1 MGIFRL
7 QAPFEP
13 SGDQPA
19 ALDALCRNIEAGEQR
34 QVLLGVTGSGKTY
47 TMAQLI
53 ARTQR
58 PALVISPNKVLAA
71 QLYAEF
77 KSYFPDNA
85 VEYFISYY
93 DYYQPEA
100 YLPQTDTYIEKDADI
115 NDHIDKLRLKATTSL
130 LSRPD
135 TIVVAS
141 VSCIYNIGSPKNFEE
156 LCVYLK
162 TGMTMS
168 RAQLTARLTRI
179 RYSRNDVSF
188 EQGSFRARGG
198 AIDIF
203 PPYSQTAVRV
213 ELDGVAVKTICELQP
228 LTGDILKKLDE
239 AWVYPGKHFVST
251 DTEMNAALGAIET
264 ELKETLADL
273 RARNKPLEA
282 QRLEQRT
289 KYDLEMLAQAGYCSG
304 VENYSRHI
312 SGRPPGARPLC
323 LMDYFYARQEKP
335 GGENN
340 KFLLFIDESH
350 VTVPQVRG
358 MYEGD
363 RARKRTLVDFGF
375 RLPSAL
381 DNRPLKFD
389 EFEQLMPQ
397 TVFVSATPGPY
408 ELKQAGSSV
417 SKSAE
422 GGRLYTETDSIV
434 ELIIRPTGLV
444 DPPVTVQPSRGQI
457 AHLSAKI
464 AEKTKHGQRTL
475 VLSLTKKTAE
485 DLAEFFTGKG
495 IKAQYLHSDLD
506 TLKRV
511 EILKQFR
518 DGEFDA
524 LVGINLLREGLDIP
538 EVGLVAILGADNEGF
553 LRSETT
559 LIQIS
564 GRAARNAGGEVI
576 LYADRITGSM
586 ARALSEMNRRREKQ
600 QAYNR
605 AHNIT
610 PASII
615 KASATLKEFQL
626 EAKQSG
632 LKILHGAGSGE
643 LPPPRALPALMKA
656 VEAQMRQAADNLDF
670 ETAAALRDRLFEL
683 KELAVKFSPSKKG
696 ARQARGRK
704 Q

>member
-1 MGIFRL
+1 MGIFKL
-7 QAPFEP
+7 QAPFTP

-19 ALDALCRNIEAGEQR
+19 AINTVIRNLDEGSQR

-47 TMAQLI
+47 AMAQII
-53 ARTQR
+53 AQTER
-58 PALVISPNKVLAA
+58 PALIISPNKVLAA

-77 KSYFPDNA
+77 KSYFPENA

-130 LSRPD
+130 LTRPD

-141 VSCIYNIGSPKNFEE
+141 VSCIYNIGSPKNFED

-162 TGMTMS
+162 QGMTVS
-168 RAQLTARLTRI
+168 RAQLTAQLTRI
-179 RYSRNDVSF
+179 HYTRNDVAF
-188 EQGSFRARGG
+188 EQGAFRARGG
-198 AIDIF
+198 FIDIF
-203 PPYSQTAVRV
+203 PPYSQTALRV
-213 ELDGVAVKTICELQP
+213 ELDGVTIKSIYELEP
-228 LTGDILKKLDE
+228 ITGETLKKISE

-251 DTEMNAALGAIET
+251 DAEMTAAMTSIEA
-264 ELKETLADL
+264 ELAVTLADL
-273 RARNKPLEA
+273 RARNKLLEA

-289 KYDLEMLAQAGYCSG
+289 KYDLEMMATAGYCSG

-323 LMDYFYARQEKP
+323 LIDYFLERGEKARDWKD
-335 GGENN
+335 
-340 KFLLFIDESH
+340 FLLFIDESH

-363 RARKRTLVDFGF
+363 RARKTTLVDFGF

-381 DNRPLKFD
+381 DNRPLKFK
-389 EFEQLMPQ
+389 EFEGLMPQ

-408 ELKQAGSSV
+408 ELEQTGSSI
-417 SKSAE
+417 SKSAS
-422 GGRLYTETDSIV
+422 GGRLYTENKNIV

-444 DPPVTVQPSRGQI
+444 DPPVSIQPTKGQI
-457 AHLSAKI
+457 AHLTAKI
-464 AEKTKHGQRTL
+464 AEKTAKKQRTL

-485 DLAEFFTGKG
+485 DLAEYFTGKG
-495 IKAQYLHSDLD
+495 VRAQYLHSDLD

-518 DGEFDA
+518 DGEFDV

-564 GRAARNAGGEVI
+564 GRAARNVGGEVV
-576 LYADRITGSM
+576 LYADRVTGSM
-586 ARALSEMNRRREKQ
+586 ERALAEMQRRRAKQ
-600 QAYNR
+600 QAYNEK
-605 AHNIT
+605 HKIT
-610 PASII
+610 PASIV
-615 KASATLKEFQL
+615 KATATLKEFQL

-632 LKILHGAGSGE
+632 LKILHTADSDE
-643 LPPPRALPALMKA
+643 LPPPRALPALIKS
-656 VEAQMRQAADNLDF
+656 VEAQMKQAADNLDF

-683 KELAVKFSPSKKG
+683 KELAVKFTPAKKG
-696 ARQARGRK
+696 ARNARR
-704 Q
+704 